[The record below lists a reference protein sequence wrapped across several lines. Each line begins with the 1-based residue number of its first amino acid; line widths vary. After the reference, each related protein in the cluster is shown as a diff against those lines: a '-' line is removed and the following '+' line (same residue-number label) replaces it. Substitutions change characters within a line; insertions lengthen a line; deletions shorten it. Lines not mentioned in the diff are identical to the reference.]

1 MNAQFIC
8 LPSFSM
14 TSISNF
20 QIAADE
26 KSVKWHINDR
36 EVELKFDNPIFQALL
51 LENKQQI
58 LVITDIKESGRDNL
72 FFYAADGFLFAR
84 PELLNAPE
92 KIIGAYA
99 IWYLEHQEEQTLI
112 LLPEHRRDYD
122 IKCLFNMNSL
132 KCSDFS
138 ITR

>member
-1 MNAQFIC
+1 MFTFI
-8 LPSFSM
+8 PM
-14 TSISNF
+14 AGINKF
-20 QIAADE
+20 QISEDE
-26 KSVKWHINDR
+26 KSIKWRFDIQEVKLNFNNR
-36 EVELKFDNPIFQALL
+36 IFQAVL

-58 LVITDIKESGRDNL
+58 LVITDINESGRDNL
-72 FFYAADGFLFAR
+72 FFYAADGSLFAR

-122 IKCLFNMNSL
+122 IKCLFNMNTL